1 MQSLSKETDQAATK
15 PDGTFWRPS
24 IRLYLILMNVILLF
38 LLLPTVSFLFLNE
51 VAQFRDVQLE
61 RTITQMRRSLES
73 RGGSLARSMAL
84 SAGQAIAGYDFTFL
98 NILAN
103 QVVANDPEILYC
115 IIMDVD
121 GKVMAHN
128 DPKKLGSVL
137 AGQID
142 NQVKTLLGKEF
153 PSVIAKGKHIESI
166 RFINVV
172 DFPDESDTGVAPVM
186 EAVAPVYSGARLWGG
201 LRCGYSLQP
210 LHEEILSTKQEW
222 AAKMEQFKI
231 YFLSMTAVFFSIG
244 VLVAALF
251 TRSLLR
257 SMSMLNAGV
266 NRVSEGD
273 LEYEI
278 PHQGMVCSEF
288 INLSGAFNSMTHEL
302 RDSYRQLGEYSR
314 SLEQKVEERTK
325 DLREA
330 QANLMKQAHEAGMS
344 EMAVG
349 VLHNIGNAITPAK
362 VGAALLL
369 KKLDE
374 SPIRRHLHVIMA
386 QVRELIENP
395 ASRSEEER
403 QRMFSIIELLP
414 ESIKEEYEAA
424 TNELRKIQDKHGH
437 IESIIHLQMRY
448 ARLYGDS
455 EEVDVNRVAE
465 DALHVLEESIR
476 NRSVNVVKD
485 FSKVPLIRFEQPKL
499 IQIFVNLIK
508 NGYEAMDGC
517 SLEERLLEI
526 SSRLEEGPPDYVVLS
541 IKDHGIGFSPEE
553 KEKLFTFGYTTKTK
567 GSGFGL
573 HSCANYLIAN
583 KGSIDAKS
591 EGQGKGSEFIVR
603 LPVHHNA
610 AGDYAHA

>member
-1 MQSLSKETDQAATK
+1 
-15 PDGTFWRPS
+15 
-24 IRLYLILMNVILLF
+24 
-38 LLLPTVSFLFLNE
+38 
-51 VAQFRDVQLE
+51 
-61 RTITQMRRSLES
+61 
-73 RGGSLARSMAL
+73 
-84 SAGQAIAGYDFTFL
+84 
-98 NILAN
+98 
-103 QVVANDPEILYC
+103 
-115 IIMDVD
+115 
-121 GKVMAHN
+121 
-128 DPKKLGSVL
+128 
-137 AGQID
+137 
-142 NQVKTLLGKEF
+142 
-153 PSVIAKGKHIESI
+153 
-166 RFINVV
+166 
-172 DFPDESDTGVAPVM
+172 
-186 EAVAPVYSGARLWGG
+186 
-201 LRCGYSLQP
+201 
-210 LHEEILSTKQEW
+210 LHEEILTAKNEW
-222 AAKMEQFKI
+222 AAKMKQFKI
-231 YFLSMTAVFFSIG
+231 YFLSLTAVFFSIG

-273 LEYEI
+273 LEYEL
-278 PHQGMVCSEF
+278 PRRGMVCSEF

-330 QANLMKQAHEAGMS
+330 QANLMKQAHEAGMA

-362 VGAALLL
+362 VGATLLL
-369 KKLDE
+369 RKLDE

-386 QVRELIENP
+386 QLRELLEEP
-395 ASRSEEER
+395 AKCSEEER

-424 TNELRKIQDKHGH
+424 TSELKKIQDKHDH
-437 IESIIHLQMRY
+437 IEGIIRLQMRY
-448 ARLYGDS
+448 ARLYGAS

-465 DALHVLEESIR
+465 DALHVLDESIHK
-476 NRSVNVVKD
+476 RSVTVQKD
-485 FSKVPLIRFEQPKL
+485 FSKVPFVRFEQAKL

-508 NGYEAMDGC
+508 NGFEAMDGS
-517 SLEERLLEI
+517 SLEEKILEI

-541 IKDHGIGFSPEE
+541 IKDHGIGFAPGE
-553 KEKLFTFGYTTKTK
+553 KEKLFTFGYTTKSK

-591 EGQGKGSEFIVR
+591 EGPGKGSEFIVR
-603 LPVHHNA
+603 LPVHHNEA
-610 AGDYAHA
+610 DDNVHA

>member
-1 MQSLSKETDQAATK
+1 MKSILQETDHPGTE
-15 PDGTFWRPS
+15 PDDAVWRPS

-38 LLLPTVSFLFLNE
+38 LLFPTVSFLFLNE
-51 VAQFRDVQLE
+51 VARFRDVQLE

-98 NILAN
+98 NILAD

-121 GKVMAHN
+121 GKVIAHN
-128 DPKKLGSVL
+128 DPKKIGVVL

-142 NQVKTLLGKEF
+142 NQVKTLLKQGF
-153 PSVIAKGKHIESI
+153 PSVIAMGKHSESI
-166 RFINVV
+166 RFINV
-172 DFPDESDTGVAPVM
+172 DFPDESDSGSEPVM
-186 EAVAPVYSGARLWGG
+186 EAVVPVYSGARLWGG
-201 LRCGYSLQP
+201 LRCGYSLKH
-210 LHEEILSTKQEW
+210 LHEKIQTAKNDW

-244 VLVAALF
+244 VVVAALF

-273 LEYEI
+273 LEYQL
-278 PHQGMVCSEF
+278 PRQGMVCSEF
-288 INLSGAFNSMTHEL
+288 INLSGAFNSMTNEL

-330 QANLMKQAHEAGMS
+330 QANLMKQAHEAGMA

-362 VGAALLL
+362 VGATLLL
-369 KKLDE
+369 RKLDK

-386 QVRELIENP
+386 QIREVLEKP
-395 ASRSEEER
+395 AKCSEEER

-424 TNELRKIQDKHGH
+424 TNELRKIQEKHDH
-437 IESIIHLQMRY
+437 IEGIIRLQMRY
-448 ARLYGDS
+448 ARLYGHS

-465 DALHVLEESIR
+465 DALHILEESI
-476 NRSVNVVKD
+476 NKRSVTVHKD
-485 FSKVPLIRFEQPKL
+485 FPKVPCVRFEQAKL

-508 NGYEAMDGC
+508 NGFEAMDKC
-517 SLEERLLEI
+517 SPEERLLEI
-526 SSRLEEGPPDYVVLS
+526 STRLEEGSPDYVVLS
-541 IKDHGIGFSPEE
+541 IKDHGIGFSPGE
-553 KEKLFTFGYTTKTK
+553 KEKLFTFGYTTKSK

-603 LPVHHNA
+603 LPVHHNE
-610 AGDYAHA
+610 AGDNVHA